1 MSRAWYQLAMA
12 SPDASSAIGLVAAQG
27 DHLGEAIAAA
37 EKAHSRR
44 IVVGA
49 RQISAAPLGESVGRS
64 RHVVEE
70 VFPAELAGLAALR
83 TPGFRFPAGVVAELT
98 ALEGLWGKRPGPGY
112 VVLREGALSI
122 VEAQV
127 PGEDL
132 GEAFLSWIEKL
143 PAADNLEIR
152 LLHHFEERDTTDV
165 WLTPRIGVKQVLRF
179 LDAHDREL
187 IDSGM
192 VELAVYLREEGST
205 LHLSEHKTLVWTST
219 DESTVARTEKFLASL
234 KVPRVDALVTIDRAP
249 HFHTRPT
256 GTKGR
261 EALAKY
267 LLKQRMRLV
276 DRLDRHGQSVG
287 PPAAAAA
294 KS

>member
-44 IVVGA
+44 VVVGA

-64 RHVVEE
+64 RYVVEE
-70 VFPAELAGLAALR
+70 ALPAELAGLAALR
-83 TPGFRFPAGVVAELT
+83 LPAFRFPAGVVSELA
-98 ALEGLWGKRPGPGY
+98 ALEGLWAKRPEPGF
-112 VVLREGALSI
+112 VVLKEGGLSI
-122 VEAQV
+122 VEAQISAE
-127 PGEDL
+127 GL
-132 GEAFLSWIEKL
+132 GEAFLTWIEKL

-152 LLHHFEERDTTDV
+152 LMHYFEEKGTTDV

-192 VELAVYLREEGST
+192 VELAIYVRGEGST
-205 LHLSEHKTLVWTST
+205 LHLTEHKTLVWTSR
-219 DESTVARTEKFLASL
+219 DEATLPRTEKILTQL
-234 KVPRVDALVTIDRAP
+234 KVPRVSALTMVDAAA
-249 HFHTRPT
+249 HFHTRPA
-256 GTKGR
+256 GTKDR
-261 EALAKY
+261 EALGKY
-267 LLKQRMRLV
+267 LQKQRLRVV

-287 PPAAAAA
+287 QPAAT